1 MATKPSGKKPA
12 PRKQAPE
19 PTKKPAAKTQKAAG
33 IRTSAPAKKAPPK
46 PKPKAKP
53 APKRPAPRKKTPA
66 PAPTPEKESNP
77 AQLGLTAKQQRFV
90 DEYMIDLNA
99 TQAAIRAGYSPDTAG
114 AIGHENLKKP
124 EIQLALAEARRAQ
137 QERTQITADRWLQEV
152 ALIALADARELVE
165 VKKGC
170 CRNCYGEG
178 HKYQRTVGE
187 MNRDREAWREKG
199 KNPAEFDEA
208 GGIGFNP
215 LLAPHPECPHCG
227 GDGHA
232 RTILKDT
239 RYLSPA
245 AAALYA
251 GAKETQFGI
260 EIKMHSKHDALEKL
274 AKHLGTYERDNK
286 QKTDPLASL
295 LQRIANGNSNGF
307 QPVLDDPEAK
317 ERPPAGPSSSL
328 GPVADVDDDEG

>member
-19 PTKKPAAKTQKAAG
+19 PTKKPAAKKTKAAG
-33 IRTSAPAKKAPPK
+33 IRTPAPAKKAPPK
-46 PKPKAKP
+46 AKT
-53 APKRPAPRKKTPA
+53 APKKPAPRKKAAAAPATTPA
-66 PAPTPEKESNP
+66 KDANP
-77 AQLGLTAKQQRFV
+77 PQLGLTAKQQRFV

-99 TQAAIRAGYSPDTAG
+99 TQAAIRAGYSQDTAG
-114 AIGHENLKKP
+114 AIGYENLKKP
-124 EIQLALAEARRAQ
+124 EIQLALSEARRAQ

-274 AKHLGTYERDNK
+274 AKHLGTYERDNQ

-295 LQRIANGNSNGF
+295 LQRISNGNANGF
-307 QPVLDDPEAK
+307 KPVADDPEAMH
-317 ERPPAGPSSSL
+317 RPPAGPSSTL
-328 GPVADVDDDEG
+328 GMRADVDDDEG